1 MAARGS
7 QVFSSKV
14 NRHKAERELSGVTRQ
29 IAIDIC
35 LRRVWMGDCTFL
47 RSSLKANQE
56 GKPAVTDRRYKPFV
70 ETGCDILQ
78 MQKLGPV
85 LDGQP

>member
-1 MAARGS
+1 
-7 QVFSSKV
+7 
-14 NRHKAERELSGVTRQ
+14 
-29 IAIDIC
+29 
-35 LRRVWMGDCTFL
+35 MGDCTFL